1 MPRPRISRK
10 AVLILLL
17 LGASVPYFVNLG
29 VSSIWDANE
38 AFYAQ
43 APREMMA
50 ANDYVNPSFNFQL
63 RYNKPVLSYW
73 EVAAAYRAFG
83 VSEWSERLPIAL
95 GGIVLI
101 ATAFG
106 LGQLAGGTE
115 AGLLAALV
123 LAASPRVLLLARRII
138 IDVHI
143 AMFTGLVLLCFALSE
158 ARPEKRRL
166 YLVLMYVAAGFGVLT
181 KGPVAVFLPA
191 LVFVI
196 YLASQKRLG
205 DVRRMMLP
213 LGAVIGLAIVAPWY
227 YFVYRDHGPA
237 YIKAFIVGENLGRYA
252 EAVGEQSRGV
262 LFYIPVMLTD
272 LFPWSLLIPVA
283 LWWAFRRRANN
294 VLRLLL
300 TWVAAIVVFFSFSG
314 TKEDLYILP
323 IVTAEAALIGAMI
336 AASWPEK
343 GARHLFVEDSQ
354 KGAGLL
360 FQAAPR
366 AYALLATAATFAFA
380 GIVMVWAFSLSHRF
394 SLQGAAFIGGAAVV
408 GGVVSAVAAARG
420 RSFGAAAAI
429 AGTVTVISWCIVL
442 CSLPDFERYKPV
454 KPFAAIIRSR
464 ASEGGIVGYYDFA
477 LPSMVFYLNRPV
489 MEVVMPDHL
498 RAAFYS
504 SGDVHFVI
512 PEADYL
518 QIKDRLPAQTYVL
531 ARQPMFDLR
540 AKNFLGG
547 LELPQFLLISNRPGD
562 SRSQ

>member
-1 MPRPRISRK
+1 
-10 AVLILLL
+10 
-17 LGASVPYFVNLG
+17 
-29 VSSIWDANE
+29 
-38 AFYAQ
+38 
-43 APREMMA
+43 
-50 ANDYVNPSFNFQL
+50 
-63 RYNKPVLSYW
+63 
-73 EVAAAYRAFG
+73 
-83 VSEWSERLPIAL
+83 
-95 GGIVLI
+95 
-101 ATAFG
+101 
-106 LGQLAGGTE
+106 
-115 AGLLAALV
+115 
-123 LAASPRVLLLARRII
+123 
-138 IDVHI
+138 
-143 AMFTGLVLLCFALSE
+143 
-158 ARPEKRRL
+158 
-166 YLVLMYVAAGFGVLT
+166 VLMYVAAGFGVLT

-191 LVFVI
+191 LAFVI

-262 LFYIPVMLTD
+262 LFYVPVMLTD

-283 LWWAFRRRANN
+283 LWWAFRERAND

-323 IVTAEAALIGAMI
+323 IVTAEAALIGAMV
-336 AASWPEK
+336 AAGWPLS
-343 GARHLFVEDSQ
+343 R
-354 KGAGLL
+354 AGLAVEN
-360 FQAAPR
+360 AARPALR
-366 AYALLATAATFAFA
+366 TYALLVTAAALAVA
-380 GIVMVWAFSLSHRF
+380 GAVMVWAFALSHRF
-394 SLQGAAFIGGAAVV
+394 SLQGAAFIGGAAIV

-420 RSFGAAAAI
+420 RSFGAAATI